1 MKFLLYFLIALGT
14 FNGLSEHPI
23 TSKYVIHEKSLLS
36 ASWPIFLASMITI
49 NQITELEENLQN
61 FKKDK

>member
-1 MKFLLYFLIALGT
+1 MKFLLYFLIAFGA

-23 TSKYVIHEKSLLS
+23 TSKYATQNKIFMS
-36 ASWPIFLASMITI
+36 ASWPIFLTTMITI